1 MKPKMHANIHLNAIS
16 RNGGKRNAA
25 GAAAYRSGSK
35 IQTYSAVG
43 AAAYRSGQSLYSKA
57 QKETFN
63 YTNKQNVEVSE
74 MLVPDHAPD
83 WARDRQSYWNAVE
96 TKEKRKDALLAK
108 EAVLVLPRNLTTEQ
122 QKEVVENWA
131 KKNLVEK
138 RGLVVD
144 YAIHN
149 PEASDGERN
158 PHAHVLY
165 YPRPI
170 LENGEWGM
178 KLTGY
183 KTHNTVDGT
192 KVLKEFRQSYEDELN
207 AAVKSGNDSKEKAFD
222 LRSYREKGIDRIPQ
236 PKKGKKVT
244 QLERKGYQ
252 TKRAAQVQ
260 MIMERNAAMAGTRKH
275 VATYSLIGARN
286 KSHTGGIDKPR
297 EEIADAYYDIMY
309 GDGTLGSYEKEQEN
323 ER

>member
-1 MKPKMHANIHLNAIS
+1 MHVNIHLNAIS

-43 AAAYRSGQSLYSKA
+43 AAAYRSGQSLYSSKE
-57 QKETFN
+57 KETYN
-63 YTNKQNVEVSE
+63 YTNKQNVDASV
-74 MLVPDHAPD
+74 MLTPDGAKD
-83 WARDRQSYWNAVE
+83 WAKNRQTYWNAVE
-96 TKEKRKDALLAK
+96 AREKRKDALLAK
-108 EAVLVLPRNLTTEQ
+108 EAILTLPRNLSTEQ
-122 QKEVVENWA
+122 QKDIVEGWA
-131 KKNLVEK
+131 NENLVEK

-149 PEASDGERN
+149 PDASDGGKN

-170 LENGEWGM
+170 TKEGEFAKY

-183 KTHNTVDGT
+183 KTENTVDGAAT
-192 KVLKEFRQSYEDELN
+192 LKEFRHSYQKHVN
-207 AAVKSGNDSKEKAFD
+207 RVTGGNFD
-222 LRSYREKGIDRIPQ
+222 LRSYREKGINRIPQ
-236 PKKGKKVT
+236 PKKGKRVT
-244 QLERKGYQ
+244 QLEKKGYQ
-252 TKRAAQVQ
+252 TKRSAQVQ
-260 MIMERNAAMAGTRKH
+260 MVMERNAAMAGTRKH
-275 VATYSLIGARN
+275 VGTYSMIGARN
-286 KSHTGGIDKPR
+286 KSHTGGIDEPR

-309 GDGTLGSYEKEQEN
+309 GDGTLGSYEREQDN